1 MKCPYENS
9 PGCTAGMRR
18 LALGVLA
25 VWATL
30 PAACTPATSVRSTA
44 LPLRIGLTTE
54 PNSLSP
60 LLALSDYEQA
70 VNRLLFD
77 VLVTIDPRGRPV
89 PRLAALVPTLQNG
102 GISAGG
108 RTLTY
113 HLRHDVRWHD
123 GVPFTSKDVAFSYR
137 AIMNPANNVPNRHG
151 YDYIASVATPDRYT
165 VVFHM
170 KRPFGP
176 AVTTLFSDN
185 QPSPILPEHLLGREP
200 NLNRVPFNDHP
211 VGTGPYSF
219 VRWSRSDSIELT
231 ANDAYYLGRPKIAR
245 MSIRFIPDESSMI
258 NLVRTHEIDL
268 FTEASEN
275 GYAQL
280 KTIPNVVTKLS
291 DAHAAANVL
300 LNNTHPQLRD
310 VRVRQAI
317 AAAIDRRAIVKK
329 FISGAGT
336 VATADLPSFMW
347 ASDPHVPVIAYDPA
361 HARALLRQAGYVPG
375 PDGLVMKD
383 GRRLTLEFAY
393 GQNVITSRLIVVG
406 IQAYLRAVGIDV
418 SVKGYST
425 QQMFAGYG
433 AGGIFQSGNFDLAWY
448 TVTLGIDP
456 DSSGRF
462 TCGAFPPHGQN
473 YSRYCSPAMD
483 AAQNA
488 GLDTPNEGARKIAYA
503 RSQALLARDVPI
515 VFVFWPKNVDA
526 YDARLR
532 GFAPNPVTPTW
543 NAHEWSF

>member
-1 MKCPYENS
+1 
-9 PGCTAGMRR
+9 MRR
-18 LALGVLA
+18 LALCVLA
-25 VWATL
+25 GC
-30 PAACTPATSVRSTA
+30 AALLSGCTPATGEHSA
-44 LPLRIGLTTE
+44 ILPLRIGLTTE

-60 LLALSDYEQA
+60 LLALNDYEQT
-70 VNRLLFD
+70 VDRLIFD
-77 VLVTIDPRGRPV
+77 VLVTIDPHGRPV
-89 PRLAALVPTLQNG
+89 PRLAAIVPSSQNG
-102 GISAGG
+102 GISADG

-123 GVPFTSKDVAFSYR
+123 GVPFTSRDVAFSYR

-151 YDYIASVATPDRYT
+151 YDYIASVSTPDRFT

-176 AVTTLFSDN
+176 AITTLFSDN

-219 VRWSRSDSIELT
+219 VRWSRSDSIELA

-245 MSIRFIPDESSMI
+245 LSVRFIPDESSMI

-268 FTEASEN
+268 FTEASVN
-275 GYAQL
+275 GYAQMR
-280 KTIPNVVTKLS
+280 TIPNVVTTLS

-300 LNNTHPQLRD
+300 LNNTRPELRD

-317 AAAIDRRAIVKK
+317 AAAIDKAAIVKK
-329 FISGAGT
+329 YLAGAGS

-347 ASDPHVPVIAYDPA
+347 ASDQQVPVIAYDPA
-361 HARALLRQAGYVPG
+361 HARALLRQAGFVPA
-375 PDGLVMKD
+375 PDGVVSKD
-383 GRRLTLEFAY
+383 GRRLSLEFAY
-393 GQNVITSRLIVVG
+393 AQNVITSRLIVVG

-418 SVKGYST
+418 SVKGYSS

-433 AGGIFQSGNFDLAWY
+433 AGGIFQNGNFDLAWY
-448 TVTLGIDP
+448 TMTLGVDP

-473 YSRYCSPAMD
+473 YSRYCNPAMD
-483 AAQNA
+483 AAQKA
-488 GLDTPNEGARKIAYA
+488 GLSTSNEAARKVAYA
-503 RSQALLARDVPI
+503 RSQTLLARDVPI
-515 VFVFWPKNVDA
+515 VFVYWPKNVDA
-526 YDARLR
+526 YDARLH

-543 NAHEWSF
+543 NAQEWTF